1 MRITEH
7 SIEDFAIKL
16 LEHLGYEYIYAPN
29 IAPEFPS
36 DGGVA
41 AAGGRGGIFPSSGG
55 VPAAGGRGGIFPSS
69 GGVPAAGGRGGIFPS
84 SGGVPAAGGRGGQDQ
99 RTSYEE
105 ILLTHRLAEA
115 VRRINPTVPPAAQ
128 EEAIKEIQRIHSPE
142 LLTNNE
148 SFHRLLTEGI
158 KVSYQKDGQQRGDLV
173 WLIDFNTPENN
184 DFIVAN
190 QFTVVEDGVNK
201 RPDVIL
207 FVNGIPLVVI
217 ELKNAADENATIK
230 SAFRQIETYKAV
242 IPSLFTYNAFTIIS
256 DGLEARAGT
265 LSSGMSRFMAWK
277 SADGKEEAS
286 HLVSQ
291 METLI
296 NGMLNKET
304 LLDLVRHFIVFE
316 KSKKE
321 DSKTGVTTIST
332 VKKLAAYHQYYAVNR
347 AVESAMRA
355 TGYSPSLKGWHQ
367 PAADD
372 GVVNS
377 PSLKGWHQPAAD
389 DGVVNSPSLKG
400 WHQPAADDGVVNS
413 PSLKGWHQPAADDGV
428 VNSPSLKGWH
438 QPAADDGVVNSP
450 SLKGWHQP
458 AADDGVVNSPSL
470 KGWHQPAADDGVVN
484 SPSLK
489 GWHQPAADD
498 GVVNSPSLKGW
509 HRPEG
514 DDGVVKR
521 TSKNYFSLP
530 YNPKL
535 KDRARELR
543 KAGNLPEVLF
553 WNEVKN
559 KQFKGY
565 DFDRQKII
573 GNYIV
578 DFYCSNCQVVIEID
592 GSSHDDKVEYDAERD
607 AFLESLGLTVI
618 HIPVNDIM
626 KQISSVMNMLHEHPA
641 LAGTKESPHPPA
653 VGTPPEEGDF
663 VQESPE
669 SYGVAGVKSQPK
681 GDRKGGVVWHTQ
693 GSGKSLSMVFF
704 TGKIVLAL
712 NNPTVVVIT
721 DRNDLDDQLFDTFA
735 SSTQLL
741 RQEPKQIENRN
752 DLKEKL
758 KVASGGVIFTTIQK
772 FSPEEGNVYET
783 LSEREN
789 IVVIADEAHRTQYG
803 FKAKTVDEKDE
814 QGNVIG
820 KKTVYGFAKYM
831 RDALPN
837 ATYIGFTGTPIE
849 STDVNTPAVFGNY
862 IDVYD
867 IAQAVE
873 DGATVRIYYE
883 SRLAK
888 VNLSE
893 EGKKLV
899 EELDDEL
906 DGEELTETQKAKAKW
921 TQLEAL
927 IGSENRIKN
936 VANDIIQHFGQR
948 QEVFEGKGMIVAMSR
963 RIAADLYGEII
974 KLKPEWHSADLD
986 KGVIKVVMTAASS
999 DGEKIAKHHTTKQ
1012 QRRML
1017 ADRMKDPDDELKL
1030 VIVRDMWLT
1039 GFDAPSMHTLYID
1052 KPMKGHNL
1060 MQAIARV
1067 NRVYKDKPGGLVV
1080 DYLGIASD
1088 LKKALSF
1095 YSDAGGKGDPT
1106 IAQAQA
1112 VELMLEKLEVVSQ
1125 MYSEFPSVG
1134 GVSATGGRGGFPYED
1149 YFQAETGQKLSMIL
1163 AAEEHILGL
1172 EDGKKRYINEV
1183 TALSKAFAIAVPHEQ
1198 AMDVK
1203 DEVSFFQAVKARLA
1217 KFDGTGSGRTDE
1229 EIETTIRQVIDQALV
1244 SEQVIDVFDAAGIKK
1259 PDISILSED
1268 FLMELKGMEHKN
1280 VALEVLKK
1288 LLNDE
1293 IIARSKKNLVK
1304 SKSLKEMLENSIKK
1318 YHNKILTAAE
1328 VMDELIKL
1336 SKEIVNMDS
1345 EAKKLGLSDFEY
1357 AFYTAVA
1364 NNDSA
1369 KQLMQ
1374 QDKLRELAVILTERV
1389 KQNASIDWTIKESVR
1404 AKLKVIIKRTLR
1416 QYGYPPDMQKLATE
1430 TVLKQ
1435 AEMIANELSN

>member
-1 MRITEH
+1 MGRITENT
-7 SIEDFAIKL
+7 IEDFAIQL
-16 LEHLGYEYIYAPN
+16 LEHLGYEYIYAPD
-29 IAPEFPS
+29 IAYDGENPE
-36 DGGVA
+36 
-41 AAGGRGGIFPSSGG
+41 RSSYDD
-55 VPAAGGRGGIFPSS
+55 V
-69 GGVPAAGGRGGIFPS
+69 
-84 SGGVPAAGGRGGQDQ
+84 
-99 RTSYEE
+99 
-105 ILLTHRLAEA
+105 LLTQRMAQA

-158 KVSYQKDGQQRGDLV
+158 KVSYQKEGQQRGDLV

-207 FVNGIPLVVI
+207 FVNGIPLVVL

-230 SAFRQIETYKAV
+230 SAFRQIETYKSV
-242 IPSLFTYNAFTIIS
+242 IPSLFMYNAFTIIS

-265 LSSGMSRFMAWK
+265 ISSGMSRFMAWK

-321 DSKTGVTTIST
+321 DAKTGITTITT

-355 TGYSPSLKGWHQ
+355 TGYTVEKETP
-367 PAADD
+367 
-372 GVVNS
+372 
-377 PSLKGWHQPAAD
+377 
-389 DGVVNSPSLKG
+389 
-400 WHQPAADDGVVNS
+400 
-413 PSLKGWHQPAADDGV
+413 
-428 VNSPSLKGWH
+428 
-438 QPAADDGVVNSP
+438 
-450 SLKGWHQP
+450 
-458 AADDGVVNSPSL
+458 
-470 KGWHQPAADDGVVN
+470 
-484 SPSLK
+484 
-489 GWHQPAADD
+489 
-498 GVVNSPSLKGW
+498 
-509 HRPEG
+509 
-514 DDGVVKR
+514 
-521 TSKNYFSLP
+521 TSK
-530 YNPKL
+530 
-535 KDRARELR
+535 
-543 KAGNLPEVLF
+543 
-553 WNEVKN
+553 
-559 KQFKGY
+559 
-565 DFDRQKII
+565 
-573 GNYIV
+573 
-578 DFYCSNCQVVIEID
+578 
-592 GSSHDDKVEYDAERD
+592 
-607 AFLESLGLTVI
+607 
-618 HIPVNDIM
+618 
-626 KQISSVMNMLHEHPA
+626 VM
-641 LAGTKESPHPPA
+641 
-653 VGTPPEEGDF
+653 
-663 VQESPE
+663 ESPE
-669 SYGVAGVKSQPK
+669 SYGMAGVKSQPK

-704 TGKIVLAL
+704 TGKIVLAMD
-712 NNPTVVVIT
+712 NPTIVVIT

-772 FSPEEGNVYET
+772 FSPEEGNIYET
-783 LSEREN
+783 LSQREN

-803 FKAKTVDEKDE
+803 FKAKTVDDKDE
-814 QGNVIG
+814 HGNVIG

-893 EGKKLV
+893 EGKKLL
-899 EELDDEL
+899 EAFDDEM

-927 IGSENRIKN
+927 IGSENRIAT

-963 RIAADLYGEII
+963 RIAADLYEQII
-974 KLKPEWHSADLD
+974 KLKPEWHSNDLD
-986 KGVIKVVMTAASS
+986 KGVIKVVMTSSSS
-999 DGEKIAKHHTTKQ
+999 DGPKIAKHHTTKQ
-1012 QRRML
+1012 QRRTL

-1106 IAQAQA
+1106 LAQEQA
-1112 VELMLEKLEVVSQ
+1112 VQLLLEKLEVVSQ
-1125 MYSEFPSVG
+1125 MYS
-1134 GVSATGGRGGFPYED
+1134 GFPYED

-1183 TALSKAFAIAVPHEQ
+1183 TALSKVFAIAIPHEQ

-1268 FLMELKGMEHKN
+1268 FLMELKGMKHKN

-1293 IIARSKKNLVK
+1293 IKARTKKNLVM
-1304 SKSLKEMLENSIKK
+1304 SRSLKEMLEDSIKK

-1328 VMDELIKL
+1328 VMEELIKL

-1345 EAKKLGLSDFEY
+1345 EAKKLGLTDFEY

-1435 AEMIANELSN
+1435 AEMIAKELTAV